1 MNRASELES
10 SFLIKAGS
18 DVNSKFLSGG
28 LIILAVTLL
37 LGLFVFNTESGGTMM
52 MKAFVV
58 INKPSGSFEPSTA
71 ALAPDYARRVNWAA
85 HPELEDPADQIPQG
99 IGTDA
104 SLLRPRLGADQ
115 PEQAVNV
122 FFVHPTGLMN
132 QATWT
137 SPMNESSATEENTHF
152 MMANQASVF
161 NGCCDIYAP
170 RYREANI
177 FTYFIESDAQREAL
191 LDFAYQ
197 DVRRAF
203 EHFLIKENQGKPF
216 ILAGHSQGS
225 HHLQRLIEEV
235 VDPSDLHRS
244 MVAAYLPGTT
254 IRPIARAWF
263 EGLRHVR
270 ACESATD
277 TGCVLSWDTMPD
289 GGALMP
295 RDGSHLCT
303 NPLSWKV
310 DEVRADAALNLGA
323 LEPVGVFNA
332 NIGSSDDTPTG
343 QVYRPLTSPIKG
355 LTWAKCEQGTLIA
368 AAELPKQ
375 FPREALGTY
384 HQLDYALFYM
394 NIYENAV
401 LRANQYVSDR
411 GR

>member
-1 MNRASELES
+1 MKNK
-10 SFLIKAGS
+10 LI
-18 DVNSKFLSGG
+18 SGG
-28 LIILAVTLL
+28 LIVLAVTVL
-37 LGLFVFNTESGGTMM
+37 LGLFVFKTESGGTMM
-52 MKAFVV
+52 MKAFVAL
-58 INKPSGSFEPSTA
+58 NKPPGRFEPSAA
-71 ALAPDYARRVNWAA
+71 ALAPDYARLANWAA
-85 HPELEDPADQIPQG
+85 HPKLEDSADQVPQG
-99 IGTDA
+99 IGIDA
-104 SLLRPRLGADQ
+104 SVPRPRLGADKL
-115 PEQAVNV
+115 EHAVNV

-132 QATWT
+132 QASWT
-137 SPMNESSATEENTHF
+137 SPMNENSATEENTRF

-177 FTYFIESDAQREAL
+177 FTYFIESDSEREAL

-203 EHFLIKENQGKPF
+203 EQFLFQENQGKPF

-235 VDPSDLHRS
+235 VDPSDWYRN

-254 IRPIARAWF
+254 IRPITRAWF
-263 EGLRHVR
+263 EGLRHIRV
-270 ACESATD
+270 CESATD
-277 TGCVLSWDTMPD
+277 TGCVLSWDTMPE

-303 NPLSWKV
+303 NPLSWRV

-332 NIGSSDDTPTG
+332 NIGSSDDRPTG
-343 QVYRPLTSPIKG
+343 QVYRPLASPVKA

-368 AAELPKQ
+368 EAELPKQ

-401 LRANQYVSDR
+401 LRANQYLTHSAR
-411 GR
+411 

>member
-1 MNRASELES
+1 
-10 SFLIKAGS
+10 
-18 DVNSKFLSGG
+18 
-28 LIILAVTLL
+28 
-37 LGLFVFNTESGGTMM
+37 MM
-52 MKAFVV
+52 MKAFVAL
-58 INKPSGSFEPSTA
+58 NKPPGRFEPSAA
-71 ALAPDYARRVNWAA
+71 ALAPDYARLANWAA
-85 HPELEDPADQIPQG
+85 HPKLEDSADQVPQG
-99 IGTDA
+99 IGIDA
-104 SLLRPRLGADQ
+104 SVPRPRLGADKL
-115 PEQAVNV
+115 EHAVNV

-132 QATWT
+132 QASWT
-137 SPMNESSATEENTHF
+137 SPMNENSATEENTRF

-177 FTYFIESDAQREAL
+177 FTYFIESDSEREAL

-203 EHFLIKENQGKPF
+203 EQFLFQENQGKPF

-235 VDPSDLHRS
+235 VDPSDWYRS

-254 IRPIARAWF
+254 IRPITRAWF
-263 EGLRHVR
+263 EGLRHIR

-277 TGCVLSWDTMPD
+277 TGCVLSWDTMPE

-303 NPLSWKV
+303 NPLSWRV

-332 NIGSSDDTPTG
+332 NIGSSDDRPTG
-343 QVYRPLTSPIKG
+343 QVYRPLASPVKA

-368 AAELPKQ
+368 EAELPKQ

-401 LRANQYVSDR
+401 LRANQYLTHSAR
-411 GR
+411 